1 MAIFEFLYP
10 IFGFIFR
17 IFFGLVKNY
26 GVALLLFTLFTRL
39 ILLPSTIKQQKASA
53 KTMRL
58 QPKLRRIREKY
69 QDYSPQERQQRIQQE
84 TSALYQREGTSPM
97 GGGCLPLLIQFPILF
112 GLYGVIR
119 EPLSYVLNFSK
130 DTLSA
135 ISAATGIS
143 PLSGSKSGYNQ
154 FEALTTI
161 KDKLAAGVTDFGD
174 VPADVI
180 AQIENFKFEILGI
193 DLGLIPKNVFA
204 DKDFSLAGILVI
216 AVPVIAGLSQLLTS
230 LLSQARQKKANLNME
245 NQQMMGC
252 MMYSMPLLS
261 VWIAWSLPVGM
272 GMYWIISGLVA
283 FAQTLILGNIYAP
296 RKTIARDMVEE
307 TIYRR
312 SFEKNKKAI
321 NAKSTDAEL

>member
-17 IFFGLVKNY
+17 IFFDLVKNY
-26 GVALLLFTLFTRL
+26 GLALLLFTIFTRL

-69 QDYSPQERQQRIQQE
+69 QDYNPQERQQKIQQE

-97 GGGCLPLLIQFPILF
+97 GGGCLPVLIQFPILF

-119 EPLSYVLNFSK
+119 EPLSYVLNLSK
-130 DTLSA
+130 ETLNA
-135 ISAATGIS
+135 ISAVTGIS
-143 PLSGSKSGYNQ
+143 PISGTKAGYNQ
-154 FEALTTI
+154 FEALSFI
-161 KDKLAAGVTDFGD
+161 KNKLAEGVTEFEG
-174 VPADVI
+174 VSAEAI
-180 AQIENFKFEILGI
+180 EQIENFNFKILGI
-193 DLGLIPKNVFA
+193 DLGLVPKDIFA
-204 DKDFSLAGILVI
+204 AKDFSLAGILVI
-216 AVPVIAGLSQLLTS
+216 AVPVVAGLSQLLTS
-230 LLSQARQKKANLNME
+230 LVSHIRQKKANPNME

-252 MMYSMPLLS
+252 MLFGMPLFS

-272 GMYWIISGLVA
+272 GMYWILSSIIA
-283 FAQTLILGNIYAP
+283 FVQTLILGHIYAP
-296 RKTIARDMVEE
+296 RKTVARLMVEE

-321 NAKSTDAEL
+321 AGKSEDAE

>member
-10 IFGFIFR
+10 VFGFIFR
-17 IFFGLVKNY
+17 IFFDLVKHY
-26 GVALLLFTLFTRL
+26 GLALLLFTIFTRL

-69 QDYSPQERQQRIQQE
+69 QDYNPQERQQKIQQE

-119 EPLSYVLNFSK
+119 EPLSYVLNLSK
-130 DTLSA
+130 ETLNA
-135 ISAATGIS
+135 ISTATGIS
-143 PLSGSKSGYNQ
+143 PISGTKAGYNQ
-154 FEALTTI
+154 FQAITLI
-161 KDKLAAGVTDFGD
+161 KEKLAAGVTEFEG
-174 VPADVI
+174 VSAEAI
-180 AQIENFKFEILGI
+180 EQIENFNFKILGI
-193 DLGLIPKNVFA
+193 DLGLVPKDIFA
-204 DKDFSLAGILVI
+204 AKDFSLAGILVI
-216 AVPVIAGLSQLLTS
+216 AVPIVAGLSQLLTS
-230 LLSQARQKKANLNME
+230 LVSHIRQKKANPNME

-252 MMYSMPLLS
+252 MLFGMPLFS

-272 GMYWIISGLVA
+272 GMYWILSSIIA
-283 FAQTLILGNIYAP
+283 FVQMLILGHIYAP
-296 RKTIARDMVEE
+296 RKTVARLMVEE

-321 NAKSTDAEL
+321 AGKSEDAE

>member
-17 IFFGLVKNY
+17 IFFDLVKHY
-26 GVALLLFTLFTRL
+26 GLALLLFTIFTRL

-69 QDYSPQERQQRIQQE
+69 QDYNPQERQQKIQQE

-97 GGGCLPLLIQFPILF
+97 GGGCLPLLIQLPILF

-119 EPLSYVLNFSK
+119 EPLSYVLNLSK
-130 DTLSA
+130 ETLNA
-135 ISAATGIS
+135 ISTATGIS
-143 PLSGSKSGYNQ
+143 PISGTKAGYNQ
-154 FEALTTI
+154 FQAITMI
-161 KDKLAAGVTDFGD
+161 KEKLAAGITEFEGVS
-174 VPADVI
+174 AEAI
-180 AQIENFKFEILGI
+180 EQIENFNFKILGI
-193 DLGLIPKNVFA
+193 DLGLVPKDIFA
-204 DKDFSLAGILVI
+204 AKDFSLAGILVI
-216 AVPVIAGLSQLLTS
+216 AVPVVAGLSQLLTS
-230 LLSQARQKKANLNME
+230 LVSHIRQKKANPNME

-252 MMYSMPLLS
+252 MLFGMPLFS

-272 GMYWIISGLVA
+272 GMYWILSSIIA
-283 FAQTLILGNIYAP
+283 FVQTLILGHIYAP
-296 RKTIARDMVEE
+296 RKTVARLMVEE

-321 NAKSTDAEL
+321 AGKSEDAE